1 MVCKWQP
8 ILLPCN
14 NFSVIITVHIFFLFH
29 QNNCIYLAIN
39 NSLHNHCGFEEERM
53 SPTKKRIW
61 HLLSYTFF
69 SPVDLING
77 ILYYSAVY
85 TKEEKILNYLRS
97 NFYMLPMWFNL
108 YFDHLFLQELEQS
121 LCLWEPTY
129 L

>member
-39 NSLHNHCGFEEERM
+39 NSLHNHWGFEEERM
-53 SPTKKRIW
+53 NPTKKRIR

-77 ILYYSAVY
+77 ILCYSAVY
-85 TKEEKILNYLRS
+85 TKQEKNLTNPRS
-97 NFYMLPMWFNL
+97 NFHMLPMWFNA
-108 YFDHLFLQELEQS
+108 YFDQLFLLELEQS
-121 LCLWEPTY
+121 HYLWEPTN